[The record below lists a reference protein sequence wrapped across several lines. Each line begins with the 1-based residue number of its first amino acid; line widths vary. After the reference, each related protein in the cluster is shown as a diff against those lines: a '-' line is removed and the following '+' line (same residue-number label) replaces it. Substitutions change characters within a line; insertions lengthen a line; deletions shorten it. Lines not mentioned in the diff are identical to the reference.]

1 MPSELPGGFQNKK
14 IYLLKGSTINML
26 IKAIQS
32 RTPLPQD
39 PLTAEDDDAGVK
51 IIAPHFPMVV
61 CLDDGGGGYVEKR
74 ADVMGS
80 PADE

>member
-1 MPSELPGGFQNKK
+1 MASKLPSGFQDGKV
-14 IYLLKGSTINML
+14 YLLKGSTINKL
-26 IKAIQS
+26 LAAVLS

-39 PLTAEDDDAGVK
+39 PLTAEETDDGVK

-61 CLDDGGGGYVEKR
+61 CVDDGAGGFSEKR

-80 PADE
+80 PAEE